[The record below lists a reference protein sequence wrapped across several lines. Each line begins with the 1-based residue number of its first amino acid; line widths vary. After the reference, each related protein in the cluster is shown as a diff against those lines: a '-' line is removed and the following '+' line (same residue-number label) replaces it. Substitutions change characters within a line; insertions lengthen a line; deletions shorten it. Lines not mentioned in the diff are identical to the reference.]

1 MAFTITTDLGSQTL
15 AELDGL
21 HNESQTTLDDLKN
34 ILEAIQTTIT
44 GMSTDGGNKMSK
56 DVGGKVKKTVGNE
69 DAKGGGT
76 DGPAADKQP
85 AKIGADIGLND
96 LNGLSKGSVMGALLV
111 NSTLI
116 KLSAD
121 LFSRL
126 DQIIQQM
133 PTGKNAAKVA
143 KENAKAAGKN
153 KTVNKVDP
161 KAFKDLAE
169 SLKIFAKA
177 AVIMAIIPFPIVKM
191 ATKSFGYFID
201 KMVDSANKMGP
212 NLKEFKK
219 FSEGIQTIVNCLKTY
234 AIAVILLA
242 LTLPLAP
249 LALLNVIIMTEM
261 LLWLGTAA
269 IIVKESAP
277 LLNDMVMAF
286 IKIGV
291 AMILYGVAMM
301 IIVQVGKQALDAL
314 KGLLIMITFLGALAI
329 LGFLCSYL
337 ILALAPAMVAF
348 IQLSVAMI
356 LFGIALKLME
366 KIKVDQKQID
376 NVMLAIKTIATG
388 FSSMVGIVF
397 GALLAIIGFTVF
409 SILFTASV
417 LIFTLGVLL
426 LKVTELILDKLLKK
440 EKDPDTGEDG
450 FLAIVLTKSLIKQF
464 SNKDTIASFLLGALA
479 MIPFL
484 LFSALFTVGIIVF
497 TLGAVFLLITSF
509 VLESMVDK
517 DTGENT
523 AIKYM
528 VTIAKQMGESAGWWL
543 LGMVAMIPAL
553 VFVAELAVFA
563 GLSAISAALLNVTKK
578 ELDKMG
584 SLKDINAMGD
594 KLREAGIGVMM
605 GFLGLK
611 HEPGEGIGLSDLLK
625 GGKNAIKM
633 AALGA
638 EAVLAIAPMALFM
651 IAAKQIGEA
660 FVSLEQSME
669 SVKPETIEKVF
680 GGLSMVLGS
689 LAGVAYALKD
699 SSAETIEAIGGL
711 VKNVAEA
718 INLITDVVI
727 KLKDGIPDEQIDAAT
742 TAMLHICE
750 RLFGRPGEEPEDGRY
765 TLCTTLESIAS
776 ADLQDLNVQAVEAIA
791 PLMEGID
798 RMSDLVIK
806 LADPETFNE
815 EKITQGVTN
824 LGYFLAAM
832 KDVST
837 AMMGLIKKEATG
849 EVIAGEHFWNSD
861 QPVYKSPLD
870 AIQEVVDS
878 GFFSTFNS
886 VMNGMQNIGNRMQS
900 FDVTGLQNFAD
911 FIGSQAMLTFGTSA
925 ESFQKGFENVS
936 KGINNLN
943 EKMLNNFE
951 KFVNI
956 VNNASGDSFKNAVNN
971 LIRLGSAA
979 SKFERIAAAMSSM
992 ADSLTKMA
1000 KKKKDIVNIFE
1011 AIGDTK
1017 TDKIESVAPTN
1028 AAASVGGTTINP
1040 YVEKIYDVLMDWN
1053 ENGIP
1058 VKAQIDNE
1066 TGEISPVEANNSVGL
1081 GKGRK

>member
-1 MAFTITTDLGSQTL
+1 MAYTVTTDLGSQTL

-76 DGPAADKQP
+76 DGPAVDKQP

-201 KMVDSANKMGP
+201 KMVDCANEMGP

-249 LALLNVIIMTEM
+249 FALLNVMIMRVM
-261 LLWLGTAA
+261 IRVLGTVAEIA
-269 IIVKESAP
+269 TSLQPV
-277 LLNDMVMAF
+277 LNDMVMAF
-286 IKIGV
+286 VKIGV

-329 LGFLCSYL
+329 LGFLCTYL

-356 LFGIALKLME
+356 LFGIALKIME

-388 FSSMVGIVF
+388 FSAMMGVIL
-397 GALLAIIGFTVF
+397 GALLSIIGFTVF
-409 SILFTASV
+409 SLLFVVSILVFNIG
-417 LIFTLGVLL
+417 LLL
-426 LKVTELILDKLLKK
+426 LKLTDIILGLFEYTDGGGLVVI
-440 EKDPDTGEDG
+440 ERIKD
-450 FLAIVLTKSLIKQF
+450 IVKQF
-464 SNKDTIASFLLGALA
+464 AGKEVIGTFLLGMVA

-484 LFSALFTVGIIVF
+484 VFSALFFVGVLLF
-497 TLGAVFLLITSF
+497 TLGAVFLLVTDIILDKIT
-509 VLESMVDK
+509 DK
-517 DTGENT
+517 DTGKNRPIT
-523 AIKYM
+523 YM
-528 VTIAKQMGESAGWWL
+528 IEIAKDMAASAGWWL
-543 LGMVAMIPAL
+543 LGSVAMIPAL
-553 VFVAELAVFA
+553 VFVVELAVFA
-563 GLSAISAALLNVTKK
+563 GLAAISATLLNVTKK

-611 HEPGEGIGLSDLLK
+611 HEPGEGIGLGDLLK

-689 LAGVAYALKD
+689 LASVAYALKD

-718 INLITDVVI
+718 INLITDIVI

-750 RLFGRPGEEPEDGRY
+750 RLFGRPGEAPEDGRY

-849 EVIAGEHFWNSD
+849 EVIAGKHFWNKD

-911 FIGSQAMLTFGTSA
+911 FIGSQAMLTFGNSA
-925 ESFQKGFENVS
+925 ENFQKGFEKVS
-936 KGINNLN
+936 KGLSNLN

-951 KFVNI
+951 KFINI

>member
-21 HNESQTTLDDLKN
+21 HNESQTTLDDLKS

-76 DGPAADKQP
+76 DGPAVDKQP

-201 KMVDSANKMGP
+201 KMVDCANEMGP

-249 LALLNVIIMTEM
+249 FALLNVMIMTQM
-261 LLWLGTAA
+261 LIWLGVAA
-269 IIVKESAP
+269 IIIKESAP

-286 IKIGV
+286 VKIGV

-314 KGLLIMITFLGALAI
+314 KGLLVMITFLGALAI
-329 LGFLCSYL
+329 LGFMCTYL

-348 IQLSVAMI
+348 IQLGVAMI
-356 LFGIALKLME
+356 LFGIALKIME
-366 KIKVDQKQID
+366 KIKVDQQQID

-388 FSSMVGIVF
+388 FSAMIGTVF
-397 GALLAIIGFTVF
+397 GALLSIIGFTVF
-409 SILFTASV
+409 SLLFTVSILV
-417 LIFTLGVLL
+417 FNIGLLL
-426 LKVTELILDKLLKK
+426 LKLTDIILGLFEYTDDGGLVVI
-440 EKDPDTGEDG
+440 ERIKD
-450 FLAIVLTKSLIKQF
+450 IVKQF
-464 SNKDTIASFLLGALA
+464 AGKEVIGTFLLGMVA

-484 LFSALFTVGIIVF
+484 VFSALFFVGVLVF
-497 TLGAVFLLITSF
+497 TLGAVFLLITDII
-509 VLESMVDK
+509 LDKITDK
-517 DTGENT
+517 DTGKNRPIT
-523 AIKYM
+523 YM
-528 VTIAKQMGESAGWWL
+528 IEIAKDMGASAGWWL
-543 LGMVAMIPAL
+543 LGSVAMIPAL
-553 VFVAELAVFA
+553 VFVVELAVFA
-563 GLSAISAALLNVTKK
+563 GLAAISAALLNVTKK

-611 HEPGEGIGLSDLLK
+611 HEPGDSIGFGDLLK

-669 SVKPETIEKVF
+669 SVNPETIEKVF

-718 INLITDVVI
+718 INLITDIVI

-886 VMNGMQNIGNRMQS
+886 VMDGMQSIGNRMQS

-936 KGINNLN
+936 KGLNNLN

-1028 AAASVGGTTINP
+1028 AAASIGGTTINP

>member
-69 DAKGGGT
+69 DAKSGGT
-76 DGPAADKQP
+76 DEPAADKQP

-116 KLSAD
+116 KLSED

-177 AVIMAIIPFPIVKM
+177 ATIMAIIPFPIVKM

-201 KMVDSANKMGP
+201 KMVDCANKMGP

-219 FSEGIQTIVNCLKTY
+219 FSEGIQTIVNCLRTY

-249 LALLNVIIMTEM
+249 FALLNVMIMQVM
-261 LLWLGTAA
+261 IRILGKVAEIA
-269 IIVKESAP
+269 KNLQPV
-277 LLNDMVMAF
+277 LNDMVMAF

-291 AMILYGVAMM
+291 AMILYGIAMM

-314 KGLLIMITFLGALAI
+314 KGLLVMITFLGALAI
-329 LGFLCSYL
+329 LGFLCTYL
-337 ILALAPAMVAF
+337 ILALAPVMVAF
-348 IQLSVAMI
+348 IQLGVAMI
-356 LFGIALKLME
+356 LFGIALKIME
-366 KIKVDQKQID
+366 KIKVNQQQID

-388 FSSMVGIVF
+388 FSAMIGTIL
-397 GALLAIIGFTVF
+397 GALLSIIGFTVF
-409 SILFTASV
+409 SLLFTVSILV
-417 LIFTLGVLL
+417 FNIGLLL
-426 LKVTELILDKLLKK
+426 LKLTDIILGHFKYADGGGLVVI
-440 EKDPDTGEDG
+440 EKIKN
-450 FLAIVLTKSLIKQF
+450 IVKQF
-464 SNKDTIASFLLGALA
+464 AGKEVIGTFLLGMVA

-484 LFSALFTVGIIVF
+484 VFSALFFVGVLLF
-497 TLGAVFLLITSF
+497 TLGAAFLLITDII
-509 VLESMVDK
+509 LDKITDK
-517 DTGENT
+517 DTGKNRP
-523 AIKYM
+523 IMYM
-528 VTIAKQMGESAGWWL
+528 IEIAKDMAASAGWWL

-553 VFVAELAVFA
+553 VFVVELAVFA
-563 GLSAISAALLNVTKK
+563 GLAAISATLLNVTKK

-611 HEPGEGIGLSDLLK
+611 HEPGEGIGLGDLLK

-680 GGLSMVLGS
+680 GGLSMVLSS

-750 RLFGRPGEEPEDGRY
+750 RLFGRPGTEPEDGRY

-791 PLMEGID
+791 PLMDGID

-824 LGYFLAAM
+824 MGYFLAAM

-837 AMMGLIKKEATG
+837 AMMGLIQKEATG
-849 EVIAGEHFWNSD
+849 EVIAGKHFWNKD
-861 QPVYKSPLD
+861 QKVYKSPLD

-878 GFFSTFNS
+878 GFFSTFSN
-886 VMNGMQNIGNRMQS
+886 VMDGMQSIGNRMQS
-900 FDVTGLQNFAD
+900 FDVSGLENFAN
-911 FIGSQAMLTFGTSA
+911 FIGSESMLTFGTSA
-925 ESFQKGFENVS
+925 EGFQKGFEKISNGLS
-936 KGINNLN
+936 TLN

-956 VNNASGDSFKNAVNN
+956 VTNAGNESFKNAVDS
-971 LIRLGSAA
+971 LIQLGKAA
-979 SKFERIAAAMSSM
+979 SKFERIAVAMSSM
-992 ADSLTKMA
+992 ADSMSQMA
-1000 KKKKDIVNIFE
+1000 KKKKDIINIFE
-1011 AIGDTK
+1011 AIGNTK
-1017 TDKIESVAPTN
+1017 TDKIESITPTN
-1028 AAASVGGTTINP
+1028 AATSVGGTTINP
-1040 YVEKIYDVLMDWN
+1040 YVEKIYGVLMDWN

-1066 TGEISPVEANNSVGL
+1066 TGEISPVDANNSVGL

>member
-1 MAFTITTDLGSQTL
+1 MAYTVTTDLGSQTL

-76 DGPAADKQP
+76 DGQAADKQP

-116 KLSAD
+116 KLSED

-143 KENAKAAGKN
+143 KENAKAGGKN

-177 AVIMAIIPFPIVKM
+177 ATIMAIIPFPIVKM

-201 KMVDSANKMGP
+201 KMVDCANKMGP

-249 LALLNVIIMTEM
+249 FALLNVMIMQVM
-261 LLWLGTAA
+261 IRILGKVAEIA
-269 IIVKESAP
+269 KNLQPV
-277 LLNDMVMAF
+277 LNDMVMAF

-291 AMILYGVAMM
+291 AMILYGIAMM

-314 KGLLIMITFLGALAI
+314 KGLLVMFAFIGTLVIFGL
-329 LGFLCSYL
+329 LCTYL
-337 ILALAPAMVAF
+337 NLALVPMSIAF
-348 IQLSVAMI
+348 IQLSVSMI
-356 LFGIALKLME
+356 LFGIALKIME

-376 NVMLAIKTIATG
+376 NVMEAIKKISVG
-388 FSSMVGIVF
+388 FSAMMGTIF
-397 GALLAIIGFTVF
+397 GALLSIIGFTVF
-409 SILFTASV
+409 SLLFAVSILVFNIG
-417 LIFTLGVLL
+417 LLL
-426 LKVTELILDKLLKK
+426 LKLTDLILGLFEYTDDGGLVVIEKIKGIVNQFAGK
-440 EKDPDTGEDG
+440 EV
-450 FLAIVLTKSLIKQF
+450 I
-464 SNKDTIASFLLGALA
+464 GA
-479 MIPFL
+479 F
-484 LFSALFTVGIIVF
+484 
-497 TLGAVFLLITSF
+497 
-509 VLESMVDK
+509 
-517 DTGENT
+517 
-523 AIKYM
+523 
-528 VTIAKQMGESAGWWL
+528 L
-543 LGMVAMIPAL
+543 LGMVAMIPFLVFSALFFVGVLLFTLDAAFLLITDIILDKITDKDTGKNRPIMYMIEIAKDMAASAGWWLLGSVAMVPAL
-553 VFVAELAVFA
+553 VFVVELAVFA
-563 GLSAISAALLNVTKK
+563 GLAAISATLLNVTKK

-611 HEPGEGIGLSDLLK
+611 HEPGDSIGFGDLLK

-669 SVKPETIEKVF
+669 SVNPETIEKVF

-718 INLITDVVI
+718 INLITDIVI

-750 RLFGRPGEEPEDGRY
+750 RLFGRPGEAPEDGRY

-798 RMSDLVIK
+798 RMADLVIK

-824 LGYFLAAM
+824 MGYFLAAM

-849 EVIAGEHFWNSD
+849 EVIAGKHFWNKD

-878 GFFSTFNS
+878 GFFSTFSS
-886 VMNGMQNIGNRMQS
+886 VMDGMQNIGNRMQS

-925 ESFQKGFENVS
+925 ENFQKGFEKVS
-936 KGINNLN
+936 KGLSNLN

-951 KFVNI
+951 RFVNI